1 MLGPTPTRDRKV
13 KGNIM
18 FEISGNILQKLQ
30 QTGFEIVLFK
40 HEPNKLRITLRNANT
55 SLFFYQR
62 FDEDGKIDDV
72 SYVSACL
79 LKHVVDGSY
88 VSEDSIGFTELQ
100 NIHDL
105 NKWLHNYWKK
115 HEIII

>member
-1 MLGPTPTRDRKV
+1 
-13 KGNIM
+13 M
-18 FEISGNILQKLQ
+18 FEITGNILQKLQ
-30 QTGFEIVLFK
+30 QIGFEIVAFK
-40 HEPNKLRITLRNANT
+40 HQPNKLRITLRNANT

-79 LKHVVDGSY
+79 LKHVIDGSY
-88 VSEDSIGFTELQ
+88 VSEDSVGFTDLQ

-105 NKWLHNYWKK
+105 NKWLHSYWKK
-115 HEIII
+115 HGITI